1 MSQHRILVTGSSS
14 GIGRACAELFA
25 KCGDFVLGVDRV
37 APIDAQFHSVVG
49 DITSDQTLEEIE
61 KSLSLDTGLD
71 TLVNCAAIVNEDDP
85 WKLTAQDWLQ
95 TYEVNVVSAY
105 RLTVKMLP
113 FLKVSK
119 NASIVNI
126 GSIAGQRSGKF
137 SSPCYSVSKA
147 ALIALSRSFAR
158 LLASDGIR
166 VNCVNPGIT
175 ATPMIDHW
183 DATQRNEAVDSVPL
197 GRLGIA
203 EDIAAAVAFLASA
216 EASYVTGT
224 QFDVNGGLHMI

>member
-1 MSQHRILVTGSSS
+1 MSQRRILVTGSSS
-14 GIGRACAELFA
+14 GIGRACAELFT
-25 KCGDFVLGVDRV
+25 KRGDFVLGVDRV
-37 APIDAQFHSVVG
+37 GLMEVPFHSVVG
-49 DITSDQTLEEIE
+49 DITSDQTLEEITN
-61 KSLSLDTGLD
+61 SLSLDTGLD
-71 TLVNCAAIVNEDDP
+71 VLVNCAAIVNEDDP
-85 WKLTAQDWLQ
+85 FELTVQDWLQ
-95 TYEVNVVSAY
+95 TYDVNVVSAY

-137 SSPCYSVSKA
+137 SSPCYSASKA

-175 ATPMIDHW
+175 ATPMIEHW
-183 DATQRNEAVDSVPL
+183 DATRRSEAEESVPL
-197 GRLGIA
+197 GRLGVA
-203 EDIAAAVAFLASA
+203 EDIAAAVAFLASD
-216 EASYVTGT
+216 ESSYVTGA
-224 QFDVNGGLHMI
+224 QFDVNGGLHMV